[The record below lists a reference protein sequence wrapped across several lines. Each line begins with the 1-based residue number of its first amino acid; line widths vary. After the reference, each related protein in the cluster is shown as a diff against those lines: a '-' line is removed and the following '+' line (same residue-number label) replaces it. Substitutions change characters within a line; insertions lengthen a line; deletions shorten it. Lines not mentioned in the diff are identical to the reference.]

1 MEEGKQL
8 NCEGVDGDFSK
19 TWGGEKKWNYGGLWS
34 WEEYLNKCFLCKKE
48 TNLLSPYKYVVFSPK
63 SINRNQGEVVRKT
76 LDKSLFMW
84 HCFYPISPKARPKM
98 TLSLISAVPKCH
110 YTLMVKELFR
120 ILHLNLLSNLSFLP
134 AGVGVAD
141 GVRAK
146 GRGKYEVR
154 HDTWKAAVNND
165 SSILKR
171 YEGNP

>member
-1 MEEGKQL
+1 
-8 NCEGVDGDFSK
+8 
-19 TWGGEKKWNYGGLWS
+19 
-34 WEEYLNKCFLCKKE
+34 
-48 TNLLSPYKYVVFSPK
+48 
-63 SINRNQGEVVRKT
+63 
-76 LDKSLFMW
+76 
-84 HCFYPISPKARPKM
+84 M

-146 GRGKYEVR
+146 GRGRYEVR

-171 YEGNP
+171 YEGNPYMCLWLGFTFEQKDCSLSFVRDVIYLYGLKNKLRDAFDLFVLIFNNRF